1 MTTRTQARTEP
12 TAMTGLRRLPP
23 LPGHT
28 ISWPTTAMVPA
39 LQGTLALDLDEPV
52 LPDPPPHLVAVADRP
67 PFDCGVGADA
77 EQAMRA
83 RAARFTLALEEV
95 VDGDRPVSQLER
107 WTTAEVYD
115 CIAERVATA
124 ARTAG
129 AQVRARTERP
139 RLVSVHVSHP
149 VDAVAEVSGHVRR
162 GGRSRAL
169 AVRLEWHLGLWICA
183 ALQLG

>member
-1 MTTRTQARTEP
+1 MLDDPVALLARDTR
-12 TAMTGLRRLPP
+12 GLLR
-23 LPGHT
+23 
-28 ISWPTTAMVPA
+28 
-39 LQGTLALDLDEPV
+39 
-52 LPDPPPHLVAVADRP
+52 
-67 PFDCGVGADA
+67 
-77 EQAMRA
+77 
-83 RAARFTLALEEV
+83 
-95 VDGDRPVSQLER
+95 
-107 WTTAEVYD
+107 
-115 CIAERVATA
+115 ATA
-124 ARTAG
+124 TAG